1 MERFKHIVTS
11 LAIAIALLVGAASA
25 SAQSVT
31 LYANQ
36 PFTFEVEVQTAQE
49 ENIIWEVYEDFAGV
63 NIAAVPGITSAT
75 YFPSGNTGSAV
86 SIVFPIPGL
95 YLIKIRAI
103 NDCPTDNMEV
113 WLVEVLPALPTATI
127 LQPGEICEGD
137 QLVLEIEFTGT
148 SPWEFDLFD
157 GVNTVTYTANVS
169 PYMTVVLP
177 SPTTTTTYTVTR
189 VTDVNGTNTSP
200 SNSVTVTVNPQ
211 PVFNS
216 PIYSV
221 P

>member
-1 MERFKHIVTS
+1 MNWYKHILRLIT
-11 LAIAIALLVGAASA
+11 LAFMLVLTGAAA

-31 LYANQ
+31 VYAGD
-36 PFTFEVEVQTAQE
+36 PFTFIVEDVPGDSYS
-49 ENIIWEVYEDFAGV
+49 WEVYEDYAGV
-63 NIAAVPGITSAT
+63 NLVAVPGNSSTT
-75 YFPSGNTGSAV
+75 YFPSGNTGPSV
-86 SIVFPIPGL
+86 DIVFPTPGL
-95 YLIKIRAI
+95 YLVKVYAV
-103 NDCPTDNMEV
+103 NQCPTDNIEV
-113 WLVEVLPALPTATI
+113 YLVEVLEALPTATI
-127 LQPGEICEGD
+127 LPPGEICEGD
-137 QLVLEIEFTGT
+137 ELVLEIEFTGT
-148 SPWEFDLFD
+148 APWEFDLFD
-157 GVNTVTYTANVS
+157 GVNTVTYTADVS

-189 VTDVNGTNTSP
+189 VMDTNGTNTTP